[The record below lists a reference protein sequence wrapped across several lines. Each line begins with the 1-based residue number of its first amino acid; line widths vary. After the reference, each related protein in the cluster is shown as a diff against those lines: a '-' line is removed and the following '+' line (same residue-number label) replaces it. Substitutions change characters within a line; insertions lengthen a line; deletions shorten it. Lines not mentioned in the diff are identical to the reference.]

1 MNHEPIKFK
10 QFGYTAEWA
19 LAKFFPALFDYGLL
33 DKFDPVAICG
43 READK
48 NQVRS
53 RLLNEKTKRIN
64 VLHNGKDWRMENTIK
79 ELESCLN
86 LYLKLGNGWNYENTA
101 TGLNGS
107 GADYDA
113 GIIHTANIHHIVQ
126 LKTLMERGKHIL
138 CEKPLI
144 VVTDDKHKADR
155 SQLDKLELLVEKY
168 GTNLIL
174 MDAEHYSAKKATI
187 TFYERL
193 GDMIANYGLISKI
206 EGYALEK
213 DDPSK
218 DRTRKLLSQDNR
230 TGLLLDMGVHL
241 FGIISNIEGKIGAID
256 HAKYGVYPGNET
268 IPSYDT
274 ETAVNTA
281 FDIKGNHFGNSAVGE
296 FTFVKFSDRL
306 KDHYVRILKERIGDE
321 LALSPE
327 GKIAEDYKKIKITFE
342 NGQTENHENGNLDNS
357 DQNGKTTE
365 KTTVVTIDFRKGT
378 VTDNHNKEW
387 YSYSNPSSE
396 EYVNILN
403 DFYLAIQRHQQPRT
417 NFEHSIQNL
426 EAIYRVYRDFPFQN
440 NQCGVY
446 QP

>member
-1 MNHEPIKFK
+1 MNQKIRFK
-10 QFGYTAEWA
+10 QFGYTSEWA

-33 DKFDPVAICG
+33 EKFELVAICG

-48 NQVRS
+48 NQVRD
-53 RLLNEKTKRIN
+53 RLLEEKMKRIK
-64 VLHNGKDWRMENTIK
+64 VLQNGRDWRVENTIK
-79 ELESCLN
+79 EIESCFN
-86 LYLKLGNGWNYENTA
+86 LYLNFNNGWNYEDIT
-101 TGLNGS
+101 TGLNGD

-113 GIIHTANIHHIVQ
+113 GIIHTANIFHINQ
-126 LKTLMERGKHIL
+126 LNILMERGKHIL

-144 VVTDDKHKADR
+144 VVTNDKHKADR
-155 SQLDKLELLVEKY
+155 PQLDELEQLVEKY
-168 GTNLIL
+168 GADLIL
-174 MDAEHYSAKKATI
+174 MDAEHYSAKRATI
-187 TFYERL
+187 TFYERV
-193 GDMIANYGLISKI
+193 GDMIAKYGHISKI
-206 EGYALEK
+206 EGYTLEK

-218 DRTRKLLSQDNR
+218 DRTKKLLSRNNR

-241 FGIISNIEGKIGAID
+241 FGIISNIEGEVGAIG
-256 HAKYGVYPGNET
+256 HAEYGTYPGDKN

-274 ETAVNTA
+274 ETTVNTA
-281 FDIKGNHFGNSAVGE
+281 FGIKGNLFSDSAEGE

-306 KDHYVRILKERIGDE
+306 KGHYVKILKEKIGDE
-321 LALSPE
+321 LTLSPE

-342 NGQTENHENGNLDNS
+342 NGQNGNCENGNQNNS
-357 DQNGKTTE
+357 DQNRKTTR

-378 VTDNHNKEW
+378 VTDNQNKVW
-387 YSYSNPSSE
+387 YSHSEPSLE

-403 DFYLAIQRHQQPRT
+403 DFYTAIERHQQPRT

-426 EAIYRVYRDFPFQN
+426 EAIYRVYRDFPFQK